1 MAQAAPFTAPAAE
14 IEPSWIDYN
23 GHLNMAYYN
32 VLFDRCA
39 DHVFAEIGLTEN
51 YVKDR
56 GLSFYV
62 AEVHVCYLRELH
74 LGASVT
80 ATFQLL
86 DCDEKRLHAYS
97 ELIHEDGWVAAT
109 SEALYLHID
118 ASGPKVAPIPEPMAS
133 KVAAMRR
140 AHADI
145 PYPERAGRRIKINKK

>member
-1 MAQAAPFTAPAAE
+1 MARAAPLRAPAAE
-14 IEPSWIDYN
+14 IEASWIDYN

-39 DHVFAEIGLTEN
+39 DHAFEAIGLTEE
-51 YVKDR
+51 YVKER

-74 LGASVT
+74 LGARVT

-86 DCDEKRLHAYS
+86 DFDEKRLHAYS
-97 ELIHEDGWVAAT
+97 ELIHDDGWVAAT

-133 KVAAMRR
+133 KVAEMHR
-140 AHADI
+140 AHAELA
-145 PYPERAGRRIKINKK
+145 YPERVGRRIKINKK